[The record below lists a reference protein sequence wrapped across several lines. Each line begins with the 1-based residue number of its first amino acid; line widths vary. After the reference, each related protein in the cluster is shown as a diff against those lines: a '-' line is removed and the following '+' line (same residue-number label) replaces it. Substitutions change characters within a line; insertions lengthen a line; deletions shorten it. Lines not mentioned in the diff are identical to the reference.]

1 MQTGQ
6 GALVIE
12 NGISRTAKHIDNRDG
27 GAFNI
32 TRSNLRENSEDTRV
46 ERSELKSEARPAAGR
61 KNDITIAGSLIESAG
76 TLKIDTLGDINVRA
90 VQAQKQSDK
99 TETTLKISG
108 YAKEDEDNSTAPVW
122 ISTIPATRKTGFCHA
137 AGQ

>member
-32 TRSNLRENSEDTRV
+32 TRSTLRENSEDTRV
-46 ERSELKSEARPAAGR
+46 ERSELKSEADLRLAG

-90 VQAQKQSDK
+90 AQAQNSLTKQKPHSK
-99 TETTLKISG
+99 SAAMPKRMRT
-108 YAKEDEDNSTAPVW
+108 NSTAPVW